1 MKKIEQKIV
10 RFYSDNPEHQK
21 AFDILKHIDIDKYS
35 SVQNYIITAIN
46 MLGEMDANE
55 DYTLN
60 EKKTWEDP
68 IVERICDAVEK
79 IINERLTQVVASYL
93 IGIQTGQTSNSLLT
107 TSSTDLRMTS
117 KIEDTKTESEDE
129 IEKDLEA
136 NEMLDLDAFF

>member
-21 AFDILKHIDIDKYS
+21 AFDILQHIDIDKYS

-107 TSSTDLRMTS
+107 TFSIDLRMTP

>member
-21 AFDILKHIDIDKYS
+21 AFDILQHIDIDKYS

-107 TSSTDLRMTS
+107 TSSIDLRMTP

>member
-21 AFDILKHIDIDKYS
+21 AFDILQHIDIDKYS

-107 TSSTDLRMTS
+107 TSSIDLRMTS

>member
-21 AFDILKHIDIDKYS
+21 AFDILQHIDIDKYS

-79 IINERLTQVVASYL
+79 NINERLTQVVASYL

-107 TSSTDLRMTS
+107 TFSTDLRMTS

>member
-21 AFDILKHIDIDKYS
+21 AFDILQHIDIDKYS
-35 SVQNYIITAIN
+35 SVQNYIIAAIN

-107 TSSTDLRMTS
+107 TSSIDLRMTS